1 MKRGFIGILGGIF
14 LCVSGC
20 SSGYAP
26 SNAAI
31 VETDVEAIT
40 FEASAVPEE
49 EQELLESCPV
59 GTFFMHPATKEGFLQ
74 IRVDSAAVY
83 ENWKEAELPF
93 DELSQSTDSVSSMY
107 EDIPF
112 DQTMFYEDGG
122 VVDGYQLII
131 LSITIRNEN
140 AVEYEAAD
148 EFYISYLGITKKEL
162 LEKPD
167 PDLSKAIPELEFVV
181 RKCYSI
187 AYFDAGMDS
196 DKNYRKFQL
205 PIGETAQMKLGFLV
219 KESDL
224 QEGKLVGTNGINCY
238 NTTLFDL
245 GLD

>member
-1 MKRGFIGILGGIF
+1 MKRGFIGIAVGII

-20 SSGYAP
+20 GSGYAP

-31 VETDVEAIT
+31 GETDVEAIT
-40 FEASAVPEE
+40 YEASAVPEE

-59 GTFFMHPATKEGFLQ
+59 GTFFMHPAMKEGFLQ

-83 ENWKEAELPF
+83 DNWKEAELPF
-93 DELSQSTDSVSSMY
+93 DKLRQSTDSVSSMD
-107 EDIPF
+107 EDLPY

-140 AVEYEAAD
+140 AVAYGAAD
-148 EFYISYLGITKKEL
+148 KFYITRLGITKKEL
-162 LEKPD
+162 LKKPD
-167 PDLSKAIPELEFVV
+167 PFISQAIPELEFVV
-181 RKCYSI
+181 RKCYSN
-187 AYFDAGMDS
+187 AYFDAGLDS
-196 DKNYRKFQL
+196 DKNYWKFQL
-205 PIGETAQMKLGFLV
+205 PLGETAQMKLGFLV

-224 QEGKLVGTNGINCY
+224 QEGKLVGTNGYGCH

>member
-1 MKRGFIGILGGIF
+1 MKRGFIGIAGGII
-14 LCVSGC
+14 LCLSGC
-20 SSGYAP
+20 GSGYAP

-31 VETDVEAIT
+31 GETDVEAIT

-49 EQELLESCPV
+49 EQELLEICPV

-83 ENWKEAELPF
+83 DNWKEAELPF
-93 DELSQSTDSVSSMY
+93 DKLRQSTDSVSSMD
-107 EDIPF
+107 EDLPY

-140 AVEYEAAD
+140 AVAYGAAD
-148 EFYISYLGITKKEL
+148 GFYITRLGITKKEL
-162 LEKPD
+162 LKKPD
-167 PDLSKAIPELEFVV
+167 PFISQAIPELEFVV
-181 RKCYSI
+181 RKCYSN
-187 AYFDAGMDS
+187 AYFDAGLDS
-196 DKNYRKFQL
+196 DKNYWKFQL
-205 PIGETAQMKLGFLV
+205 PLGETAQMKLGFLV

-224 QEGKLVGTNGINCY
+224 QEGKLVGTNGYGCH

>member
-1 MKRGFIGILGGIF
+1 MKRGFIGIAGGIV

-20 SSGYAP
+20 GSGYAP

-40 FEASAVPEE
+40 YEASAVPEE
-49 EQELLESCPV
+49 EQELLESYPV
-59 GTFFMHPATKEGFLQ
+59 GTFFMHPAKEGFLQ

-83 ENWKEAELPF
+83 DNWKEAELPF
-93 DELSQSTDSVSSMY
+93 DKLRQFTDSVSSMY
-107 EDIPF
+107 EDLPY

-122 VVDGYQLII
+122 VVEGYQLII

-140 AVEYEAAD
+140 AVAYEAAD
-148 EFYISYLGITKKEL
+148 KFFITSLGITKKEL

-167 PDLSKAIPELEFVV
+167 PFISEAMPELKFVV
-181 RKCYSI
+181 GKCYSN
-187 AYFDAGMDS
+187 AYFDAGLDS
-196 DKNYRKFQL
+196 DKNYWMFQL

-224 QEGKLVGTNGINCY
+224 QEGKLVGTNGYGCH

>member
-1 MKRGFIGILGGIF
+1 MKRGFIGIVGGIV

-20 SSGYAP
+20 STGYAP

-40 FEASAVPEE
+40 YEASAVPEE

-59 GTFFMHPATKEGFLQ
+59 GTFFMHPGTKEGFLQ

-83 ENWKEAELPF
+83 DNWKEAELPF
-93 DELSQSTDSVSSMY
+93 DKLRQSTGSVSSMY
-107 EDIPF
+107 EDLPY

-122 VVDGYQLII
+122 VVDGYQLVI

-148 EFYISYLGITKKEL
+148 KFYITSLGITKKEL

-167 PDLSKAIPELEFVV
+167 PFISQAMPELKFVV
-181 RKCYSI
+181 GKCYSN
-187 AYFDAGMDS
+187 AYFDAGLES
-196 DKNYRKFQL
+196 DKYYWLFQL

>member
-1 MKRGFIGILGGIF
+1 MKRGFIGIAGGIV

-20 SSGYAP
+20 GSGYAP

-40 FEASAVPEE
+40 YEASAVPEE
-49 EQELLESCPV
+49 EQELLESYPV
-59 GTFFMHPATKEGFLQ
+59 GTFFMHPAKEGFLQ

-83 ENWKEAELPF
+83 DNWKEAEIPF
-93 DELSQSTDSVSSMY
+93 DELHQSIGPVSSMY
-107 EDIPF
+107 EDIPD

-122 VVDGYQLII
+122 VVEGYQLII

-140 AVEYEAAD
+140 AVAYEAAD
-148 EFYISYLGITKKEL
+148 KFFITSLGITKKEL

-167 PDLSKAIPELEFVV
+167 PFISQAMPELKFVV
-181 RKCYSI
+181 GKCYSN
-187 AYFDAGMDS
+187 AYFDAGLDS
-196 DKNYRKFQL
+196 DKNYWMFQL

-224 QEGKLVGTNGINCY
+224 QEGKLVGTNGYGCLND
-238 NTTLFDL
+238 TLFDL

>member
-1 MKRGFIGILGGIF
+1 MKRGFIGIVGGII

-20 SSGYAP
+20 GSGYAP

-40 FEASAVPEE
+40 YEASAVPEE
-49 EQELLESCPV
+49 EQELLESSPV
-59 GTFFMHPATKEGFLQ
+59 GTFFMHPGTKEGFLQ

-83 ENWKEAELPF
+83 DNWEEAELPF
-93 DELSQSTDSVSSMY
+93 DELSQSIDSVFLMY
-107 EDIPF
+107 EDIPD

-140 AVEYEAAD
+140 AVEYGAAD
-148 EFYISYLGITKKEL
+148 GFYITSLGITKKEL

-167 PDLSKAIPELEFVV
+167 PFISQAMPELKFVV

-187 AYFDAGMDS
+187 AYFDAGLDS
-196 DKNYRKFQL
+196 DKNFFKYQL

-224 QEGKLVGTNGINCY
+224 QAGKLVGTNGRSCH

>member
-1 MKRGFIGILGGIF
+1 MKRGFIGIVGGIV

-31 VETDVEAIT
+31 GETDVEAIT
-40 FEASAVPEE
+40 FEASVVPEE

-83 ENWKEAELPF
+83 DNWKEAELSF
-93 DELSQSTDSVSSMY
+93 DELSQSIGPVSSMY
-107 EDIPF
+107 EEDLPY

-140 AVEYEAAD
+140 AV
-148 EFYISYLGITKKEL
+148 
-162 LEKPD
+162 PQ
-167 PDLSKAIPELEFVV
+167 V
-181 RKCYSI
+181 RQCPS
-187 AYFDAGMDS
+187 
-196 DKNYRKFQL
+196 
-205 PIGETAQMKLGFLV
+205 
-219 KESDL
+219 
-224 QEGKLVGTNGINCY
+224 
-238 NTTLFDL
+238 
-245 GLD
+245 

>member
-1 MKRGFIGILGGIF
+1 MKRGFIGIAGGII

-20 SSGYAP
+20 GSGYAP

-40 FEASAVPEE
+40 YEASAVPEE

-59 GTFFMHPATKEGFLQ
+59 GTFFMHPGTKEGFLQ

-83 ENWKEAELPF
+83 DNWKEAELSF
-93 DELSQSTDSVSSMY
+93 DELHQSIGPVSSMY
-107 EDIPF
+107 EDIPY

-122 VVDGYQLII
+122 VVDGYQLVI

-140 AVEYEAAD
+140 AVEYGAAD
-148 EFYISYLGITKKEL
+148 GFYITSLGITKKEL

-167 PDLSKAIPELEFVV
+167 PFISEAMPELKFVV
-181 RKCYSI
+181 GKCYSN
-187 AYFDAGMDS
+187 AYFDAGLDS
-196 DKNYRKFQL
+196 DKNYWMFQL

>member
-1 MKRGFIGILGGIF
+1 MKRGFIGIAGGIV

-31 VETDVEAIT
+31 VETDVEAST
-40 FEASAVPEE
+40 YEASAVPEE

-59 GTFFMHPATKEGFLQ
+59 GTFFMHPGTKDGFLQ

-83 ENWKEAELPF
+83 DNWKEAELPF
-93 DELSQSTDSVSSMY
+93 DELSQSTDSVASMY
-107 EDIPF
+107 EDLPD
-112 DQTMFYEDGG
+112 DQTMFYEDGS
-122 VVDGYQLII
+122 VVDGYQLVI

-140 AVEYEAAD
+140 AVAYGAD
-148 EFYISYLGITKKEL
+148 GFYINNLGITKKEL

-167 PDLSKAIPELEFVV
+167 PVTSQAIPELKFEVG
-181 RKCYSI
+181 KCYSN
-187 AYFDAGMDS
+187 AYFDAGLDS
-196 DKNYRKFQL
+196 DKNYWMFQL

-224 QEGKLVGTNGINCY
+224 QEGKLVGTNGYGCL

>member
-1 MKRGFIGILGGIF
+1 MKRGFIGIAGGII

-31 VETDVEAIT
+31 GETDVEAIT

-49 EQELLESCPV
+49 EQELLEICPV

-83 ENWKEAELPF
+83 DNWKEAELPF
-93 DELSQSTDSVSSMY
+93 DELSQSTEPVFLMD
-107 EDIPF
+107 EDLPY

-148 EFYISYLGITKKEL
+148 EFFIASLGITKKEL

-167 PDLSKAIPELEFVV
+167 PVLSQAMPELKFEVG
-181 RKCYSI
+181 KCYSPV
-187 AYFDAGMDS
+187 YFDAGMES
-196 DKNYRKFQL
+196 DKNYWMFQL

-224 QEGKLVGTNGINCY
+224 QEGKLVGTNGYGCLND
-238 NTTLFDL
+238 TLFDL

>member
-1 MKRGFIGILGGIF
+1 MKRGFIGIAGGIV

-40 FEASAVPEE
+40 YEASAVPEE

-59 GTFFMHPATKEGFLQ
+59 GTFFMHPGTKEGFLQ

-83 ENWKEAELPF
+83 DNWKEAELPF
-93 DELSQSTDSVSSMY
+93 DELHQSTEPVFLMD
-107 EDIPF
+107 EDIPY

-122 VVDGYQLII
+122 VVEGYQLVI

-148 EFYISYLGITKKEL
+148 KFYITRLGITKKEL
-162 LEKPD
+162 LEEPD
-167 PDLSKAIPELEFVV
+167 PFISEAMPELKFVV
-181 RKCYSI
+181 RKCYSN
-187 AYFDAGMDS
+187 AYFDAGLDS
-196 DKNYRKFQL
+196 DENYWMFQL